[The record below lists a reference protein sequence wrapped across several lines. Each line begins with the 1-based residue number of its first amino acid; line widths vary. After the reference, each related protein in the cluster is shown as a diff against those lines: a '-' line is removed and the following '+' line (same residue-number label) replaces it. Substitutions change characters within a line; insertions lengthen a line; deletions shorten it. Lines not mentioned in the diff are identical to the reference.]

1 MNKIWHLFFSWLTCF
16 MLYAHNRQICMN
28 DSLPFVVNIKTKIA
42 TLISFPSRSDQV
54 ALVTTAVA
62 LSPQPPPPIRQ
73 LPVSSQLS
81 VP

>member
-1 MNKIWHLFFSWLTCF
+1 MD
-16 MLYAHNRQICMN
+16 

-62 LSPQPPPPIRQ
+62 LSPQHPTTCTSLPLFDIRQ